1 MAWLRDWWQIRTV
14 ASAALP
20 VVQGARAHSKM
31 FLGRL
36 YCRMSHHKSVS
47 HRRLYFPLSVLMT
60 LHRLLMSRGTVISWK
75 CSAHDCLPQWTQV
88 STCHRITN
96 STEHSPSSEADSSS
110 ASQEITRILW
120 KLNFHYCLHKKSPLV
135 HILSQFTSSQPIC
148 SRSIWTLPSHL
159 RPSIKSGPLLSGVLI
174 TALIHFPATCY
185 TPRPPHP
192 SWFDHLNNTYSVNSI
207 NHEAP
212 HYVIVSSIPLPPPHF
227 KNTQPFYS
235 LSVKDKISHCYR
247 TKGKITI
254 L

>member
-110 ASQEITRILW
+110 ASQEITRTLW
-120 KLNFHYCLHKKSPLV
+120 DLKVHCRIHNSPPLV
-135 HILSQFTSSQPIC
+135 PILSQINP
-148 SRSIWTLPSHL
+148 LYAPSCFFQ
-159 RPSIKSGPLLSGVLI
+159 
-174 TALIHFPATCY
+174 IHFNSVIPSTLRYPKPSLSLGFPTNILHTHTHICVCVY
-185 TPRPPHP
+185 IYIYVCVCVYFPPPILTHASP
-192 SWFDHLNNTYSVNSI
+192 TLVFVPVFEDIFLKQFFLSI
-207 NHEAP
+207 NKS
-212 HYVIVSSIPLPPPHF
+212 Y
-227 KNTQPFYS
+227 
-235 LSVKDKISHCYR
+235 
-247 TKGKITI
+247 
-254 L
+254 